1 MTKTGYPMNVSTLRH
16 IDLNEVLE
24 DATHRQGTH
33 HMTGFRA
40 VTITLEEGQS
50 IPLHEEPNATLFIVL
65 GGEGTITVGDEHHR
79 VGAGHIVIAGHG
91 QDRGI
96 ECTRR
101 LYVIEIQQLLA
112 PDDHR

>member
-1 MTKTGYPMNVSTLRH
+1 MNASILRH

-24 DATHRQGTH
+24 DNAKRQGTH

-40 VTITLEEGQS
+40 VTITLEEGQT

-65 GGEGTITVGDEHHR
+65 GGEGTIAVGDERYR
-79 VGAGHIVIAGHG
+79 VGAGHIVIADHG

-101 LYVIEIQQLLA
+101 MYVIEIQQLLA